1 VQGVIK
7 SFDPGTGDGVILCD
21 TDFRDYDLAPDAL
34 VGSPFRMLRQGQR
47 VVFALDRAGLATGL
61 KVGAEGD
68 MGTPGF
74 SPPAG
79 PPTPTPTPT
88 AAASETSS

>member
-21 TDFRDYDLAPDAL
+21 TDFREYDLADGAL

-47 VVFALDRAGLATGL
+47 VVFSLNPIGLATDL

-68 MGTPGF
+68 MGTPGYQT
-74 SPPAG
+74 PQAE
-79 PPTPTPTPT
+79 PTTTSEEASTP
-88 AAASETSS
+88 

>member
-1 VQGVIK
+1 MQGVIK

-21 TDFRDYDLAPDAL
+21 SDFRDYDLAIGAL

-47 VVFALDRAGLATGL
+47 VVFSLDGEGLATAI
-61 KVGAEGD
+61 KVGSEGD

-74 SPPAG
+74 P
-79 PPTPTPTPT
+79 PPTTTT
-88 AAASETSS
+88 ATEAST